1 MELSPQNLQV
11 LPNWRPTKS
20 QLFLYPL
27 LQLNP
32 FYDGYVFNTYLH
44 SECFPELADP
54 MIQVVFRFNGRLGEN
69 SWLMLEEK
77 LKLHPTYLA
86 SQDIKKG
93 SHVLFLFET
102 PKLHKPDFNLFL
114 EGKYSS
120 YSNLSKEIV
129 INKNNKVDYL
139 STESKKQVVQIFNR
153 SDELRKIWSQKIG
166 EEIEPGKEVYG
177 IYEKEDET
185 FNLDKLA
192 VKY

>member
-1 MELSPQNLQV
+1 MELITQSLPEI
-11 LPNWRPTKS
+11 PNWKPTKS
-20 QLFLYPL
+20 QLFLYPF

-32 FYDGYVFNTYLH
+32 FYDGYVFNTYLF
-44 SECFPELADP
+44 SECFPELLDP
-54 MIQVVFRFNGRLGEN
+54 YIQVVFRFNGRLGEN

-77 LKLHPTYLA
+77 LKLHPCYLA

-114 EGKYSS
+114 EGKYSA
-120 YSNLSKEIV
+120 YSSLSKEII

-139 STESKKQVVQIFNR
+139 SAESRKQITQIFNR
-153 SDELRKIWSQKIG
+153 SEELRQLWSNKIG
-166 EEIEPGKEVYG
+166 QQIEPGKEVYG
-177 IYEKEDET
+177 IYEKNDET